1 MKRPHLNR
9 AVRRALGF
17 RGQAR
22 LVDPVVQ
29 DTVGMGAKLEA
40 KPLHRVNFDVKLKL
54 SATCTVIKNEGR
66 PDEQIICEKKHNVL
80 RNGGRDHVHNLM
92 FVNAATSAAGHR
104 SINHIGL
111 STDAT
116 ISSASTA
123 VGTTTGL
130 VTDSGLEAA
139 EATTRTD
146 NGYTGATCVQTLSK
160 VFTATAAKAGIQK
173 TYLMSRVPATGAFTS
188 WIVVHE
194 VQFPVVNMGV
204 GDTLSFTWVI
214 TVTRQ
219 LTGNIVMIN
228 AIGSYVGGLGELMGR
243 IYRELQ
249 SGGAH
254 ATAQFGI
261 NAIGLSASAVA
272 PVATATSLPDIF
284 GGNGLALSNGTVAHT
299 NGTNITTITN
309 TFTATVAQ
317 ANIRKASLQSST
329 TAGTSN
335 LYFYG
340 NFDVAKSL
348 QAGDSMTVTWT
359 MTVEA

>member
-1 MKRPHLNR
+1 
-9 AVRRALGF
+9 
-17 RGQAR
+17 
-22 LVDPVVQ
+22 
-29 DTVGMGAKLEA
+29 MGAKLEA
-40 KPLHRVNFDVKLKL
+40 KPLHSVNFDVKLKL

-66 PDEQIICEKKHNVL
+66 ADEQIICEKKHNVL

-111 STDAT
+111 STDAGRP
-116 ISSASTA
+116 SRSTA

-130 VTDSGLEAA
+130 ITDSGLEAA

-194 VQFPVVNMGV
+194 VQMPVVNMGV
-204 GDTLSFTWVI
+204 GDTLTMTWVI

-219 LTGNIVMIN
+219 LAGTIVMLN
-228 AIGSYVGGLGELMGR
+228 AVGNYTGGLGEIIGR

-249 SGGAH
+249 SEQVHGS
-254 ATAQFGI
+254 AQFGI
-261 NAIGLSASAVA
+261 NNIGLSTNNAAPDPTVVA
-272 PVATATSLPDIF
+272 IPNILVAAGMGRD
-284 GGNGLALSNGTVAHT
+284 NGTVAHT
-299 NGTNITTITN
+299 AGTAITTITH
-309 TFTATVAQ
+309 TFTATGVQ
-317 ANIRKASLQSST
+317 ANIRKASLHSSST
-329 TAGTSN
+329 SGHSSP
-335 LYFYG
+335 YFYG
-340 NFDVAKSL
+340 NFDSPKSL
-348 QAGDSMTVTWT
+348 QIGDSISVTWT
-359 MTVEA
+359 MTVQARWPLSGSVRPANSNETSR

>member
-17 RGQAR
+17 RGQVR
-22 LVDPVVQ
+22 RTDPAVQ
-29 DTVGMGAKLEA
+29 DTVGMGAQLDA
-40 KPLHRVNFDVKLKL
+40 KPLHHVNFDVKIKID
-54 SATCTVIKNEGR
+54 ARVTVIKNEGR
-66 PDEQIICEKKHNVL
+66 PDEQIICKNKHNVL
-80 RNGGRDHVHNLM
+80 RDQGRDYIHQLM
-92 FVNAATSAAGHR
+92 FTNALNSAAGHR
-104 SINHIGL
+104 SINRIGL

-116 ISSASTA
+116 APNAALTNQ
-123 VGTTTGL
+123 VGL
-130 VTDSGLEAA
+130 ITDSGLDNG

-146 NGYTGATCVQTLSK
+146 NGYTGATCVVTLSK
-160 VFTATAAKAGIQK
+160 VFTATAAKNGIRK
-173 TYLMSRVPATGAFTS
+173 SYLVSREQHATLYFPFV
-188 WIVVHE
+188 VVHE
-194 VQFPVVNMGV
+194 VAFPSVDMGI

-228 AIGSYVGGLGELMGR
+228 AVGSYTGGLGEIIGR
-243 IYRELQ
+243 IYRDLQ
-249 SGGAH
+249 SALASG
-254 ATAQFGI
+254 TAQFGI

-284 GGNGLALSNGTVAHT
+284 GGNGLALANGTVAHT
-299 NGTNITTITN
+299 GGTNITTITN

-317 ANIRKASLQSST
+317 ANIRKASLQLST
-329 TAGTSN
+329 TAGTSH
-335 LYFYG
+335 LFFYG

-359 MTVEA
+359 MTVQS